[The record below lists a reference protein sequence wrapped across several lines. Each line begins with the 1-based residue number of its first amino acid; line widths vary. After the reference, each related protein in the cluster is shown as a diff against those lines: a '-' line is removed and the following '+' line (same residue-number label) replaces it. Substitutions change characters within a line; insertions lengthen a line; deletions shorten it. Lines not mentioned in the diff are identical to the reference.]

1 VRVRARTSPRFPSFK
16 HHTREGEIYPIL
28 ATSCSDE
35 ARASTTSYCS
45 CSEEPGAPACSSHC
59 DHDTIA
65 APPDALEAGGAGI
78 RAHCPLMKRVSQ
90 KQQRPCPAVRST
102 KEPHTVLMQAVV
114 SCLSS
119 LAQRPARA
127 PKTRIRKKEK
137 QGGKVGNRS
146 FAKDPPCPRSS
157 SRVWSGSCG
166 WRGDNVLVKTC
177 LS

>member
-1 VRVRARTSPRFPSFK
+1 VRVCVCERALLLDSLPSNITLEK
-16 HHTREGEIYPIL
+16 EKYPIL

-45 CSEEPGAPACSSHC
+45 CSEEPGAPACSSH
-59 DHDTIA
+59 HDTIA
-65 APPDALEAGGAGI
+65 APPAAQEAGGAAI

-90 KQQRPCPAVRST
+90 KKQRPRPTVRST
-102 KEPHTVLMQAVV
+102 KEPHTVIMQDEV

-166 WRGDNVLVKTC
+166 WCGDNVLVKTC